1 MMKVK
6 RRIRVCF
13 LKVLSNN
20 VDPRLLHRKYL
31 ICDSTKLFHEL
42 RIFEMKNLL
51 KNGELAVA
59 EFRKNRK
66 NLPQILLH
74 QFMDQY
80 FWVIVFSSY
89 CNENLKKLLTLLM
102 NKHLIQGKGLSSLKQ
117 PIRNVKVKSPLS
129 KKIISNFRRNM
140 NFEVL
145 FRMFRTKSLG
155 IHHFLV
161 SAVAAS
167 LPRKRLNIVMTFVIS
182 FLEALQTL
190 NHIISLIAVIAFER
204 FLSFWPAR
212 CWTDRTLGWVG
223 DL

>member
-13 LKVLSNN
+13 IKVLFDN

-42 RIFEMKNLL
+42 RIFKMKNLL
-51 KNGELAVA
+51 KNGEFAVA
-59 EFRKNRK
+59 KFGKTRKK
-66 NLPQILLH
+66 LSQILLH
-74 QFMDQY
+74 QLMNQY
-80 FWVIVFSSY
+80 LWVIVFSCY
-89 CNENLKKLLTLLM
+89 CNKNLKKVLTLLM
-102 NKHLIQGKGLSSLKQ
+102 NKHLIQRKGLNSLKQ
-117 PIRNVKVKSPLS
+117 PIRNVKVKSPFS
-129 KKIISNFRRNM
+129 KKTISNFRRNM
-140 NFEVL
+140 NLEVL

-155 IHHFLV
+155 IHHLLV
-161 SAVAAS
+161 SAVTAS

-204 FLSFWPAR
+204 FFSFWPTR
-212 CWTDRTLGWVG
+212 CWTDRTLGRVG
-223 DL
+223 DF